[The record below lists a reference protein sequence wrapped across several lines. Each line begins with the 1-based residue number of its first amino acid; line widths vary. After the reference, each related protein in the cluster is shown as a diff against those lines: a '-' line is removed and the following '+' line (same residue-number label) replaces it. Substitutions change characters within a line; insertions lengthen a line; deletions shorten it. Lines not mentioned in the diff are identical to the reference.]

1 MRSTHASGSLPA
13 APAPPGRR
21 GDTTTISNAQL
32 GLKLAVERGAYVA
45 GQQVKGVLELSVKG
59 HLALGEVGIEF
70 LGVEG
75 ALSSL
80 SVRVRAAQTGY
91 GECWTRLGSALGPVR
106 VRRRRLSRLVARQS
120 TRPAAPRWA
129 ACAAVSGP

>member
-59 HLALGEVGIEF
+59 QLALGEVGIEF

-80 SVRVRAAQTGY
+80 SVRVRGA
-91 GECWTRLGSALGPVR
+91 
-106 VRRRRLSRLVARQS
+106 
-120 TRPAAPRWA
+120 
-129 ACAAVSGP
+129 